1 MINYTW
7 EFPADAF
14 EVYPM
19 EGTLENVVKYIKWIR
34 NAEEDEYKAS
44 NSATFICGEPDPNNY
59 TPYDQITE
67 EQVIQWLEAGL
78 NMQVIDG
85 ALANM
90 IDNQKLPKTETLP
103 NPWNPTPVEE
113 SLPESPSNSL

>member
-7 EFPADAF
+7 QFTADAF

-19 EGTLENVVKYIKWIR
+19 EGNLENVVKYIKWIR
-34 NAEEDEYKAS
+34 NAEEDKNKAS
-44 NSATFICGEPDPNNY
+44 NSATFICGEPDPDNY

-78 NMQVIDG
+78 NMRTIDG
-85 ALANM
+85 ALEN
-90 IDNQKLPKTETLP
+90 IINEQKAPKTEILP
-103 NPWNPTPVEE
+103 NPF
-113 SLPESPSNSL
+113 

>member
-1 MINYTW
+1 MINYSW

-19 EGTLENVVKYIKWIR
+19 EGTLEKVVKYIKWIR

-44 NSATFICGEPDPNNY
+44 NSATFICGDPDPNNY

-78 NMQVIDG
+78 NMQTIDG
-85 ALANM
+85 ALENM
-90 IDNQKLPKTETLP
+90 INEQKAPKTEILP
-103 NPWNPTPVEE
+103 NPF
-113 SLPESPSNSL
+113 